1 MVVGFKYG
9 GSVASS
15 DELAKLKAYR
25 SATEVTVY
33 GYAEPTNP
41 KTDPTLAQARAKA
54 IAIALKKIAPKAKI
68 KFAGKGTVTNKLC
81 AAYVNKCVVVLGK

>member
-1 MVVGFKYG
+1 
-9 GSVASS
+9 
-15 DELAKLKAYR
+15 LKAYR

-41 KTDPTLAQARAKA
+41 KTDPALAHARAKA
-54 IAIALKKIAPKAKI
+54 IAIALKKIAPKATI